1 MDSLQELKVQQR
13 VHHVEQEQQ
22 LIVQQHQ
29 VAKRVLQEHFKTRT
43 HPQYMGVKFVLEDF
57 MNPVQ
62 VQLLVNL
69 VLLENTLKMTV
80 KLSHTTVCPVAKIA
94 KKDHTTH
101 LKDKV
106 LVVPVKRILIRRV
119 SVNGKY
125 FLIFSV
131 DVCFNIIV
139 VFMRVLFSNIF
150 FFSISCYFYIIF

>member
-106 LVVPVKRILIRRV
+106 LVGPVK
-119 SVNGKY
+119 
-125 FLIFSV
+125 
-131 DVCFNIIV
+131 
-139 VFMRVLFSNIF
+139 
-150 FFSISCYFYIIF
+150 